1 MNLCKK
7 IEGKHYCIAKKC
19 KKIDGKYYCTA
30 EKDTLCRHWRKG
42 FCAIGDL
49 FEIDQKTL
57 DEEAR
62 I

>member
-1 MNLCKK
+1 MNL
-7 IEGKHYCIAKKC
+7 C
-19 KKIDGKYYCTA
+19 KKIDGKYYCIA
-30 EKDTLCRHWRKG
+30 KNVTLCQYFKRG

-49 FEIDQKTL
+49 IEMDQKTL